1 MYVNLAEA
9 IFRSTTTGLIRATAL
24 IVLLVT
30 TLGTTT
36 YAQQH
41 AMYTQYM
48 FNGLALNPAYAGSH
62 GALSIT
68 ALGRIQW
75 VGIEGAPNTQTFT
88 MHSPVADRSSLGLF
102 LIHDNIGVTDQY
114 GLYGSYAFRI
124 PTGEKSSLSM
134 GLQVGFNNYNI
145 DLNQITT
152 QNPDPNFSVNGAG
165 GLLPNFGAGLFYSSE
180 RFYIGASV
188 PHILTND
195 LISDDVNDAEAR
207 QFRHYFLTAGYV
219 FDLGPSLKLKPNFLV
234 KAVPGAPVSYDI
246 NANLLIKEVLWVGF
260 SYRPEDAV
268 SGLIEMLL
276 TPQLRLGYAYDYTTS
291 ELQNFSQ
298 GSHELML
305 NFRFA
310 FDKSS
315 VLSPRYF

>member
-1 MYVNLAEA
+1 MV
-9 IFRSTTTGLIRATAL
+9 IGGLATAR
-24 IVLLVT
+24 
-30 TLGTTT
+30 
-36 YAQQH
+36 AQQQ

-62 GALSIT
+62 DALSLT
-68 ALGRIQW
+68 GLARIQW
-75 VGIEGAPNTQTFT
+75 VGIEGAPNTQTFS

-102 LIHDNIGVTDQY
+102 LIHDNIGVTNQY
-114 GLYGSYAFRI
+114 GLYGSYAYRI
-124 PTGEKSSLSM
+124 PFGEDASLSM
-134 GLQVGFNNYNI
+134 GLQVGFNSYNM
-145 DLNQITT
+145 DLSQVTT
-152 QNPDPNFSVNGAG
+152 QNQDPNFAVNDAG
-165 GLLPNFGAGLFYSSE
+165 GIEPNFGAGLFYSSE

-188 PHILTND
+188 PHIVNND
-195 LISDDVNDAEAR
+195 LISSEVDDANAR
-207 QFRHYFLTAGYV
+207 QFRHYFVTAGYV

-234 KAVPGAPVSYDI
+234 KAVQGAPVEYDL

-260 SYRPEDAV
+260 SYRTEDAI

-291 ELQNFSQ
+291 ELQDFNT

-310 FDKSS
+310 FDKSK